1 MPPLPKRKYPKTRQ
15 RKRRQHLG
23 IKMPHVVTCQ
33 ECRSPKLAHR
43 VCPICGVY
51 RGRTAIDLPDPEI
64 RS

>member
-1 MPPLPKRKYPKTRQ
+1 M
-15 RKRRQHLG
+15 
-23 IKMPHVVTCQ
+23 KMPHVVTCQ